1 MKDLESPI
9 DLRNYAD
16 AFEWQETANVKR
28 PWRKD
33 FFTYYSDLIA
43 QHKLD
48 KCQVLELG
56 SGPGFLG
63 QYLLSQL
70 PNIEYTA
77 FDFSEVMHQ
86 LAQEKLNVIERSR
99 ATYLIGNFKEPD

>member
-1 MKDLESPI
+1 MKDVESPI

-43 QHKLD
+43 RRKLD

-56 SGPGFLG
+56 
-63 QYLLSQL
+63 
-70 PNIEYTA
+70 
-77 FDFSEVMHQ
+77 
-86 LAQEKLNVIERSR
+86 
-99 ATYLIGNFKEPD
+99 